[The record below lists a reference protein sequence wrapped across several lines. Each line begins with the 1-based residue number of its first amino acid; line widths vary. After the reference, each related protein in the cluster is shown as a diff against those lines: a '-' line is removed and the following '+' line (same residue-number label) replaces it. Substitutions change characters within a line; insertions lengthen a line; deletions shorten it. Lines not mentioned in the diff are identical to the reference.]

1 MTRFRGWRLLS
12 LAVMLA
18 VGVAADGFAQ
28 GLQNGVITGSTR
40 SSDGLALPGV
50 TVTVSSSA
58 LQGTRSAATDINGN
72 YVIRGLPPGDYSV
85 AFELQGMSPRT
96 EKTIVALGR
105 TTSVDATLTI
115 AAVEESINV
124 VAEASPVV
132 SNTVIGAN
140 YTAAEINALPNGR
153 TPQFVAELAPGLTDN
168 TPNTEQVTIS
178 GGFAFDNVFLVDGV
192 DVNDN
197 IFGSTNNLYIEDA
210 VEETQIL
217 TSGISAEYG
226 RFSGGVVNVVTKR
239 GGNKLSGSFRDNLSN
254 PSWSDETPFE
264 TAERRDDLQQTFEA
278 TLGGPILK
286 DRLWFFGAFR
296 DQSSETPFTL
306 RETSIPGVAGID
318 DRRFDIKL
326 TGTIASNHTVSGS
339 YLDNKTDQTNVRGIS
354 SAAVDPHVL
363 FDRQLP
369 QKLGVI
375 NWSGVLSPKMFA
387 TAQWSK
393 KQFGFRNSGGK
404 STELRDSPFRTPGG
418 NGIPQSLLYS
428 APYFDG
434 NDPENRDNQQLTGSL
449 SYFLSTKSLG
459 SHDVKGGVEW
469 FRSHYS
475 GGNSQSPT
483 SFVYWSNYLTDVEGA
498 PITDAQGRLIPD
510 FVPGVSWLFNWQAE
524 RGAQMNTDTTSFYV
538 HDRWAY
544 NRHWTFDLG
553 ARYERVRSEA
563 TGDIVGADTDTL
575 VPRLAAS
582 WDIAGDGR
590 FVAQA
595 TYAHY
600 AGKYSE
606 AQFTSNTDVGNPSLI
621 WYGYTGP
628 AGQGLDFA
636 PGLDPANYPEVL
648 FGSFATANVSF
659 EDGLS
664 SALNKEFTVSF
675 GSEIGTR
682 GYGKATFV
690 RRRTSSII
698 DDFIDTTTGTTE
710 VIRNGVNFGTFDNI
724 VYRNAPDDLFR
735 EYRALVLQG
744 RYRLADRWVVE
755 GHWTVQLKN
764 EGNTEGEL
772 SNQPGVPSAYGDYP
786 EVFNADRHF
795 PTGRVDDFQRSK
807 VRLWTIYTLG
817 LGKIGELDLTALW
830 RYNTGL
836 TYSLVATGEP
846 LSDQQVVVAEAAG
859 YQNAPNGGEQDIFF
873 GKLGRGTFPGF
884 GVGDFGVNY
893 AIPVWKT
900 LKPYLKLEVLNAFN
914 NQKRIGF
921 DTTVSADWDGPVDNL
936 GLPLNYVEGPRFGES
951 TQEADYPAWRSGLT
965 GGRTIL
971 AAFGFRF

>member
-1 MTRFRGWRLLS
+1 MTRLTGWRLLS

-50 TVTVSSSA
+50 TVTVSSPA

-85 AFELQGMSPRT
+85 AFEIQGMSPKT

-105 TTSVDATLTI
+105 TTSIDATLTI

-168 TPNTEQVTIS
+168 TPNAEQVTIS

-339 YLDNKTDQTNVRGIS
+339 YLDNKTDQTNVRGLS

-387 TAQWSK
+387 SAQWSK

-404 STELRDSPFRTPGG
+404 ST
-418 NGIPQSLLYS
+418 
-428 APYFDG
+428 
-434 NDPENRDNQQLTGSL
+434 
-449 SYFLSTKSLG
+449 
-459 SHDVKGGVEW
+459 
-469 FRSHYS
+469 
-475 GGNSQSPT
+475 
-483 SFVYWSNYLTDVEGA
+483 
-498 PITDAQGRLIPD
+498 
-510 FVPGVSWLFNWQAE
+510 
-524 RGAQMNTDTTSFYV
+524 
-538 HDRWAY
+538 
-544 NRHWTFDLG
+544 
-553 ARYERVRSEA
+553 
-563 TGDIVGADTDTL
+563 
-575 VPRLAAS
+575 
-582 WDIAGDGR
+582 
-590 FVAQA
+590 
-595 TYAHY
+595 
-600 AGKYSE
+600 
-606 AQFTSNTDVGNPSLI
+606 
-621 WYGYTGP
+621 
-628 AGQGLDFA
+628 
-636 PGLDPANYPEVL
+636 
-648 FGSFATANVSF
+648 
-659 EDGLS
+659 
-664 SALNKEFTVSF
+664 
-675 GSEIGTR
+675 
-682 GYGKATFV
+682 
-690 RRRTSSII
+690 
-698 DDFIDTTTGTTE
+698 
-710 VIRNGVNFGTFDNI
+710 
-724 VYRNAPDDLFR
+724 
-735 EYRALVLQG
+735 
-744 RYRLADRWVVE
+744 
-755 GHWTVQLKN
+755 
-764 EGNTEGEL
+764 
-772 SNQPGVPSAYGDYP
+772 
-786 EVFNADRHF
+786 
-795 PTGRVDDFQRSK
+795 
-807 VRLWTIYTLG
+807 
-817 LGKIGELDLTALW
+817 
-830 RYNTGL
+830 
-836 TYSLVATGEP
+836 
-846 LSDQQVVVAEAAG
+846 
-859 YQNAPNGGEQDIFF
+859 
-873 GKLGRGTFPGF
+873 
-884 GVGDFGVNY
+884 
-893 AIPVWKT
+893 
-900 LKPYLKLEVLNAFN
+900 
-914 NQKRIGF
+914 
-921 DTTVSADWDGPVDNL
+921 
-936 GLPLNYVEGPRFGES
+936 
-951 TQEADYPAWRSGLT
+951 
-965 GGRTIL
+965 
-971 AAFGFRF
+971 